1 MFKIYKRI
9 GGGCAIVGTVVTR
22 SIGMKSYNVLFIYQI
37 VSSITDFI
45 VDSIDTWLGFLILDL
60 RNGKCK

>member
-1 MFKIYKRI
+1 MFKIYERI

-45 VDSIDTWLGFLILDL
+45 VDSIYTWFGFLILDL

>member
-1 MFKIYKRI
+1 MFKIYERI
-9 GGGCAIVGTVVTR
+9 GGGCTIVGTVVTR

-45 VDSIDTWLGFLILDL
+45 VDSIYTWFGFLILDL